1 MNEGIV
7 FEEYDLNSEGANENA
22 RVPIAGAGCIGAG
35 AGCGGAGAGCV
46 GAGAGC
52 GANCYGVG
60 CGAGC

>member
-7 FEEYDLNSEGANENA
+7 FEECDLNSEGANENA

-35 AGCGGAGAGCV
+35 AGCVGAGAGCV